1 MPSQENHDVFA
12 SLLHLNRNRG
22 PNMPQSTQIMLED
35 ALYFMTFGHERPPM
49 KVIEAMW
56 AAEKKAEREG
66 RSELK
71 INEAMFD
78 AKRDT
83 EILLEKGDI

>member
-1 MPSQENHDVFA
+1 
-12 SLLHLNRNRG
+12 
-22 PNMPQSTQIMLED
+22 
-35 ALYFMTFGHERPPM
+35 MTFGHERPPM